1 MEGTNIIQK
10 SRNMSLT
17 SDKKTRLPTKVS
29 NKKKWDRKTK
39 KKTIQKQLTTYSNSS
54 YQK

>member
-29 NKKKWDRKTK
+29 NKKKVGQENK
-39 KKTIQKQLTTYSNSS
+39 KKNHSKTTYNI
-54 YQK
+54 